1 MANTTYTEPV
11 SKLLTLGEMNWDKWD
26 DYSEFG
32 FTKEHIP
39 ELIRL
44 GTDLRLLVE
53 NEDVDDD
60 EVWAP
65 MHAWRILVQIQ
76 ALEAIEPLVQILD
89 WGEGSES
96 DLINE
101 GLADALEI
109 FGAPVIEALAAFM
122 NEPGHSLAGYVS
134 ASEVLAHIGMEHAE
148 NHEHITQIITSA
160 LESNYEENEEE
171 VNGYWISDLLDLG
184 AKNSYP
190 IIKKAFEADKVD
202 VTIVGDLEDVELEW
216 GLRGEQETFVPDIS
230 LFPADIFRSNKTPF
244 LYPPTL
250 DTPPTEAEVKRDRD
264 KAKKEKNKKK
274 QQKISRKKNQ
284 KKK

>member
-1 MANTTYTEPV
+1 
-11 SKLLTLGEMNWDKWD
+11 
-26 DYSEFG
+26 
-32 FTKEHIP
+32 
-39 ELIRL
+39 
-44 GTDLRLLVE
+44 
-53 NEDVDDD
+53 
-60 EVWAP
+60 
-65 MHAWRILVQIQ
+65 
-76 ALEAIEPLVQILD
+76 
-89 WGEGSES
+89 
-96 DLINE
+96 
-101 GLADALEI
+101 
-109 FGAPVIEALAAFM
+109 
-122 NEPGHSLAGYVS
+122 
-134 ASEVLAHIGMEHAE
+134 
-148 NHEHITQIITSA
+148 
-160 LESNYEENEEE
+160 
-171 VNGYWISDLLDLG
+171 LG